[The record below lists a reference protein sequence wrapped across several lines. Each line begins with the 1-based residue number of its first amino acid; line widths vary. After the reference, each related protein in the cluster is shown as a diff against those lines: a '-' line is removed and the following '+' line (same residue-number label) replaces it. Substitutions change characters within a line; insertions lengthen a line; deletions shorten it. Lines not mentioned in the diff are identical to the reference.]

1 MSLSKKIY
9 LVVLLLIL
17 IAAAITGLSLYSI
30 GRLNEGLGTMTG
42 LANRSINLNNLS
54 NLQME
59 RKANLQT
66 LLLETGD
73 EAMKAPARRLAE
85 LEKLFDEELASFRAN
100 LPAVLS
106 EVQKGAAPGILE
118 RWKKY
123 VEVTDEIAR
132 LALENATNKAR
143 EILEASEPFW
153 DDIEDKIEALVER
166 IRLNE
171 DRKISAWA
179 ITLRGAAV
187 NLQAF
192 KNAAVKFITDPN
204 PVRKKAHED
213 GIFQLIGQVDDRLSR
228 VAEAVPAN
236 EGGAEAAEIL
246 RLLQRQGVAIVEEI
260 RPLAQRN
267 TEGRAVEIFNTTGA
281 VAERDFTQFIV
292 GLLDVSAA
300 SIHRETGNGRQLSS
314 TVNTLIMSVGV
325 FGIVVGIA
333 LSVLVVRAIVRSLHR
348 IIDGLST
355 ASREVLSASNQISDA
370 SQSLAEGSTEQAASL
385 EETSSALEEMA
396 SMTRQNADNANKT
409 NDTTAHNNKRI
420 SAGAEAV
427 GNMTGA
433 MGSISESA
441 EKISRIIKTIEDIA
455 FQTNLLA
462 LNAAVEAA
470 RAGEAGKGFAVV
482 ADEVRN
488 LAGRSAQAA
497 RDTTQLIQ
505 GTVENVRHGSEIAR
519 ELNGS
524 FKEIQEGSE
533 SVARLITEITAA
545 TNEQAQGVD
554 QVNNAVAQMDK
565 VTQQNAA
572 TAEES
577 ASAAEGLTAQADN
590 LNGMVGDLV
599 ALVVGKNQQPSH
611 VAGIDAPRPGAMKV
625 KKIITTSA
633 SSTPRGMNGSS
644 YSSGGGMRML
654 PSSAV
659 IPLEENDDS

>member
-1 MSLSKKIY
+1 MSRKIY
-9 LVVLLLIL
+9 LIVLLLVF
-17 IAAAITGLSLYSI
+17 IAVAITGLSLYSI

-42 LANRSINLNNLS
+42 LANRSVNLNNLS
-54 NLQME
+54 GVQME
-59 RKANLQT
+59 RKTNLQT

-73 EAMKAPARRLAE
+73 EAMKAPAQRLGE
-85 LEKLFDEELASFRAN
+85 LEKLFDAELAKFQAN
-100 LPAVLS
+100 LPAVMS
-106 EVQKGAAPGILE
+106 EIQKGAVPGILQ

-143 EILEASEPFW
+143 EIFEASEPFW
-153 DDIEDKIEALVER
+153 DDIDDKIEALVEK
-166 IRLNE
+166 IRQNE
-171 DRKISAWA
+171 DRKISEWA

-204 PVRKKAHED
+204 LVRKKTHED
-213 GIFQLIGQVDDRLSR
+213 AILQLIGVIDDRIAR
-228 VAEAVPAN
+228 VAEAVPAK

-246 RLLQRQGVAIVEEI
+246 RLLKRQGVAIVEEI
-260 RPLAQRN
+260 RPLGQRN
-267 TEGRAVEIFNTTGA
+267 TEGRAMEIFNTAGA
-281 VAERDFTQFIV
+281 AAERDFAQFIA
-292 GLLDVSAA
+292 GLLDVSTA
-300 SIHRETGNGRQLSS
+300 SIQRETGNGRQLSR
-314 TVNTLIMSVGV
+314 TVNTLILSVGV
-325 FGIVVGIA
+325 FGIVVGIV

-348 IIDGLST
+348 IIDGLSA
-355 ASREVLSASNQISDA
+355 ASREVLSASNQINDA

-409 NDTTAHNNKRI
+409 NETTTHNNKRI

-427 GNMTGA
+427 SNMTGA

-554 QVNNAVAQMDK
+554 QVNTAVAQMDK

-577 ASAAEGLTAQADN
+577 ASAAEGLTDQAGN

-599 ALVVGKNQQPSH
+599 TLVVGKNQPPSPA
-611 VAGIDAPRPGAMKV
+611 AGIDAPRLGAMKV
-625 KKIITTSA
+625 KKITTSA
-633 SSTPRGMNGSS
+633 PSSPRGRNGASR
-644 YSSGGGMRML
+644 SSGGGVKML
-654 PSSAV
+654 SSSEV
-659 IPLEENDDS
+659 IPLEENGDS

>member
-1 MSLSKKIY
+1 MSMSRKIY
-9 LVVLLLIL
+9 LIVLLLVF
-17 IAAAITGLSLYSI
+17 IAVAITGLSLYSI

-42 LANRSINLNNLS
+42 LANRSVNLNNLS
-54 NLQME
+54 GVQME
-59 RKANLQT
+59 RKTNLQT

-73 EAMKAPARRLAE
+73 EAMKAPAQRLGE
-85 LEKLFDEELASFRAN
+85 LEKLFDAELAKFQAN
-100 LPAVLS
+100 LPAVMS
-106 EVQKGAAPGILE
+106 EIQKGAVPGILQ

-143 EILEASEPFW
+143 EIFEASEPFW
-153 DDIEDKIEALVER
+153 DDIDDKIEALVEK
-166 IRLNE
+166 IRQNE
-171 DRKISAWA
+171 DRKISEWA

-204 PVRKKAHED
+204 LVRKKTHED
-213 GIFQLIGQVDDRLSR
+213 AILQLIGVIDDRIAR
-228 VAEAVPAN
+228 VAEAVPAK

-246 RLLQRQGVAIVEEI
+246 RLLKRQGVAIVEEI
-260 RPLAQRN
+260 RPLGQRN
-267 TEGRAVEIFNTTGA
+267 TEGRAMEIFNTAGA
-281 VAERDFTQFIV
+281 AAERDFAQFIA
-292 GLLDVSAA
+292 GLLDVSTA
-300 SIHRETGNGRQLSS
+300 SIQRETGNGRQLSR
-314 TVNTLIMSVGV
+314 TVNTLILSVGV
-325 FGIVVGIA
+325 FGIVVGIV

-348 IIDGLST
+348 IIDGLSA
-355 ASREVLSASNQISDA
+355 ASREVLSASNQINDA

-409 NDTTAHNNKRI
+409 NETTTHNNKRI

-427 GNMTGA
+427 SNMTGA

-554 QVNNAVAQMDK
+554 QVNTAVAQMDK

-577 ASAAEGLTAQADN
+577 ASAAEGLTDQAGN

-599 ALVVGKNQQPSH
+599 TLVVGKNQPPSPA
-611 VAGIDAPRPGAMKV
+611 AGIDAPRLGAMKV
-625 KKIITTSA
+625 KKITTSA
-633 SSTPRGMNGSS
+633 PSSPRGRNGASR
-644 YSSGGGMRML
+644 SSGGGVKML
-654 PSSAV
+654 SSSEV
-659 IPLEENDDS
+659 IPLEENGDS